1 MRGLTASDLLE
12 VWERGRTGGGTERA
26 LLMLSAAVPDST
38 PDDFADISVG
48 RRNAL
53 LLRLREQTFGPALDG
68 IVACPGCSE
77 TLELSFSV
85 GDVAI
90 DSSADPGMW
99 HDVEIGGLAIRY
111 RLPTSRDLLSIE
123 SIGDPVAAGRS
134 LVERCVEVRAAPRQ
148 RSRRGLS
155 RSALERVGDE
165 MAARDPGAVA
175 DLRLS
180 CPACGRDDVVSFD
193 IASFLWAEIE
203 GRAPRLL
210 LEVHELASAYG
221 WAEAEILALNPWR
234 RSFYRA
240 MAARDLQQ

>member
-1 MRGLTASDLLE
+1 MRGLTASDVLE
-12 VWERGRTGGGTERA
+12 VWEQGRGGGGAERA
-26 LLMLSAAVPDST
+26 LLMLSAAIPDST

-53 LLRLREQTFGPALDG
+53 LLRLREQTFGQAFDG
-68 IVACPGCSE
+68 IVACLGCSE
-77 TLELSFSV
+77 TLEISFSV
-85 GDVAI
+85 GDVAV
-90 DSSADPGMW
+90 DSSADPGTW
-99 HDVEIGGLAIRY
+99 HDVEIDGFAIRY
-111 RLPTSRDLLSIE
+111 RLPTGRDLLSIE
-123 SIGDPVAAGRS
+123 SLGDPVMAGRS
-134 LVERCVEVRAAPRQ
+134 LIERCVEVRVTARK

-180 CPACGRDDVVSFD
+180 CPTCGRDDVVNFD

-203 GRAPRLL
+203 AKAPRLL

-221 WAEAEILALNPWR
+221 WAEAEILALSPWR

-240 MAARDLQQ
+240 MAARDLTQ